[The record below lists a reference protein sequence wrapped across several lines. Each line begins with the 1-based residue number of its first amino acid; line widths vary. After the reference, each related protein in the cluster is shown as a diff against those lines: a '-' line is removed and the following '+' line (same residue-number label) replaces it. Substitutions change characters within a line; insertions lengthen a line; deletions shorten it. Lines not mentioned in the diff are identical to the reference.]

1 MKMFILSLLAGIA
14 LAETSSLAAD
24 APKKLLCVTTTL
36 GYRHSSIPTGEK
48 ILKQLADES
57 KAFTVEFIEQPEG
70 KPTAPKKPAALKAN
84 ASETERAAFE
94 AAQAKFNEDQAAY
107 EKVEAAWEQKLKQ
120 ALLPLSPQSLKNY
133 DGVIFVSTTGDL
145 PIPDREGFLAWL
157 KSGKAFIGMHAAG
170 DTFHGW
176 PEYVDMVGGEFVHHG
191 PQVGVECM
199 NEDPGHPATAHLGK
213 SWTIQ
218 QEEIYQFK
226 NYDPS
231 RVHEL
236 LILQKHPES
245 NQPGRF
251 PVAWTREYG
260 KGQVFYT
267 SLGHREDIWDTDPKI
282 RDRKNPVELSKAYQE
297 HILGGIKWALGIA
310 PAKPK

>member
-1 MKMFILSLLAGIA
+1 MKLFVLSLLACIA
-14 LAETSSLAAD
+14 LAETSTLAAD

-48 ILKQLADES
+48 ILSQLAKES
-57 KAFTVEFIEQPEG
+57 GAFTLEFVQQPAG
-70 KPTAPKKPAALKAN
+70 KPTAPKKPAALKAG
-84 ASETERAAFE
+84 ASETEKAAFE
-94 AAQAKFNEDQAAY
+94 SAQAKFNEEQAAY
-107 EKVEAAWEQKLKQ
+107 QKAETAWEEKLKQ
-120 ALLPLSPQSLKNY
+120 GLSKLSPQSLKNY

-176 PEYVDMVGGEFVHHG
+176 PEYIDMIGGEFVHHG

-199 NEDPGHPATAHLGK
+199 NEDSSHPATAHLGK
-213 SWTIQ
+213 SWTIS

-236 LILQKHPES
+236 LILEKHPE
-245 NQPGRF
+245 NNKPGRF

-260 KGQVFYT
+260 KGKVFYT
-267 SLGHREDIWDTDPKI
+267 SIGHREDIWDTDPNI
-282 RDRKNPVELSKAYQE
+282 PDRKNSVEISKAYQA

-310 PAKPK
+310 PAKNP